1 MTQTVSEPA
10 WLAGQRAAAR
20 DRYAAL
26 PVPTNR
32 EEAWRFTNLRG
43 FDPDAFEVAD
53 AGLQLTEAEL
63 PDGVVFGAA
72 CSCVV
77 SKSACSEPVRKY
89 APVTF
94 AVAPGAAR

>member
-20 DRYAAL
+20 ERYAAL

-43 FDPDAFEVAD
+43 FDPDAFEVSD
-53 AGLQLTEAEL
+53 AALQLTEAEL
-63 PDGVVFGAA
+63 PDGVVFGSLATLAA
-72 CSCVV
+72 
-77 SKSACSEPVRKY
+77 ERPELGERY
-89 APVTF
+89 
-94 AVAPGAAR
+94 